1 MKILLTAIGSFSS
14 ECTAKAL
21 QENGH
26 EVVGCDIY
34 PASWLPASR
43 LFQKVYRAPLATDE
57 DRYIQFLL
65 DVCKKEGVGFLNPLT
80 DLEIDVL
87 NRHRTV
93 FFDHHITLCI
103 QSEKCLAVARDKY
116 RLSEIFR
123 SDSMVMV
130 PRFTSGKGLTT
141 DFPLPAIA
149 KPVNGRSSEG
159 LEQLYTQQDL
169 GRFIG
174 KENYII
180 QEMIQGDVVTVDYVR
195 DKSGNDFLIPRTE
208 FLRTKNGAGTTVKT
222 FHDARLAETVSYIGA
237 AIGACGCINMEFIC
251 LEGDYYLIDIN
262 PRFSAGIA
270 FSHLAGYDMV
280 TSHFNCFTGKDI
292 LPAKDYG
299 DLLMCKHYNEE
310 ILEEI

>member
-14 ECTAKAL
+14 ECAAKAL

-93 FFDHHITLCI
+93 FSDHHITLCI
-103 QSEKCLAVARDKY
+103 QSEECLAVARDKY
-116 RLSEIFR
+116 RLSELFR

-159 LEQLYTQQDL
+159 LERLYTQQ
-169 GRFIG
+169 
-174 KENYII
+174 
-180 QEMIQGDVVTVDYVR
+180 
-195 DKSGNDFLIPRTE
+195 GNDSGRC
-208 FLRTKNGAGTTVKT
+208 R
-222 FHDARLAETVSYIGA
+222 D
-237 AIGACGCINMEFIC
+237 C
-251 LEGDYYLIDIN
+251 
-262 PRFSAGIA
+262 
-270 FSHLAGYDMV
+270 
-280 TSHFNCFTGKDI
+280 
-292 LPAKDYG
+292 
-299 DLLMCKHYNEE
+299 
-310 ILEEI
+310 

>member
-1 MKILLTAIGSFSS
+1 M
-14 ECTAKAL
+14 
-21 QENGH
+21 
-26 EVVGCDIY
+26 V
-34 PASWLPASR
+34 
-43 LFQKVYRAPLATDE
+43 RAPRFAS
-57 DRYIQFLL
+57 
-65 DVCKKEGVGFLNPLT
+65 GV
-80 DLEIDVL
+80 E
-87 NRHRTV
+87 RT
-93 FFDHHITLCI
+93 T
-103 QSEKCLAVARDKY
+103 AVA
-116 RLSEIFR
+116 
-123 SDSMVMV
+123 
-130 PRFTSGKGLTT
+130 
-141 DFPLPAIA
+141 LPGIA

-159 LEQLYTQQDL
+159 LERLYTQQDL

-222 FHDARLAETVSYIGA
+222 FHDARLAEKVSYIGA
-237 AIGACGCINMEFIC
+237 AIGVCGCINMEFIC
-251 LEGDYYLIDIN
+251 HEGDYYLIDIN

-292 LPAKDYG
+292 LPANDSQDYS

-310 ILEEI
+310 ILSKDIQ